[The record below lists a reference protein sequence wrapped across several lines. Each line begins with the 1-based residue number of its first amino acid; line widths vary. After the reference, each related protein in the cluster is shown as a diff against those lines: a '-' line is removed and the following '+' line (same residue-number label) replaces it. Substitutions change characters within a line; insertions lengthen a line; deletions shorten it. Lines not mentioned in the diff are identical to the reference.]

1 MKHLFKNI
9 NSKSSKQSKVIAG
22 LIIAIIVVSVFIAV
36 MIGNLA
42 NKEPDT
48 TTNEG
53 TSEST
58 TLNEI
63 VIPNETEESK
73 IKETKKTESEVL
85 VLEEPTQQKI
95 INSAKPNSTGSNTV
109 KPAEPVKPVQP
120 LGTVQGSNKR
130 EIVDNG
136 NDSVKEYSCGT
147 KGHHCDG
154 KETHDFIVSLEQKGC
169 PYCGSHS
176 CKSFYTFD
184 EWGNACYDLTKCE
197 SYSAKQDP
205 CEYCQECG
213 KKIGDGSGSTC
224 VRFTVDMN
232 CPVCGK
238 RVAAK
243 TCHSH

>member
-1 MKHLFKNI
+1 MVGCSKN
-9 NSKSSKQSKVIAG
+9 
-22 LIIAIIVVSVFIAV
+22 
-36 MIGNLA
+36 
-42 NKEPDT
+42 NKEPI
-48 TTNEG
+48 EES
-53 TSEST
+53 TSEIEST
-58 TLNEI
+58 TENLVVEPSI
-63 VIPNETEESK
+63 SETEKQSETTTQKSEEV
-73 IKETKKTESEVL
+73 IKPQEVQKPTPSQNKKPSG
-85 VLEEPTQQKI
+85 
-95 INSAKPNSTGSNTV
+95 NSSTGKTNAQT
-109 KPAEPVKPVQP
+109 PAKPVKPSAP
-120 LGTVQGSNKR
+120 KGTSQGNKT
-130 EIVDNG
+130 EIIDNG
-136 NDSVKEYSCGT
+136 NDPAKVYNCGS

-184 EWGNACYDLTKCE
+184 EWGNACYDPTKCE

-238 RVAAK
+238 KVAAR
-243 TCHSH
+243 TCHTH